1 METEKKKPTKT
12 VSGRKSAVQKTIQ
25 NDPIRTSSSSSSS
38 KISPSNGL
46 FLIVVVLVGMS
57 AIQVFQTQQL
67 LNAVSSGAVK
77 VGAPSQ
83 GSSVGLPSQVGGC

>member
-1 METEKKKPTKT
+1 MKDEKKKAVKT
-12 VSGRKSAVQKTIQ
+12 AKT
-25 NDPIRTSSSSSSS
+25 S